1 MNYWAP
7 KYTKQN
13 LRVTENSTILSGD
26 LSIQFIVINGKIDRN
41 IDQRNR
47 IEYLEIHL
55 YIYG

>member
-1 MNYWAP
+1 M